1 MCSTHPR
8 TWVPALI
15 VDASLVPRTLR
26 VNRTLRLTLNIRV
39 ANIVK
44 DTTARGCLS
53 SLHAFSVATTW

>member
-1 MCSTHPR
+1 MCSTNPR
-8 TWVPALI
+8 TRVTTLI
-15 VDASLVPRTLR
+15 VDASLVSRTLR

-53 SLHAFSVATTW
+53 SLHAFSVVTTW